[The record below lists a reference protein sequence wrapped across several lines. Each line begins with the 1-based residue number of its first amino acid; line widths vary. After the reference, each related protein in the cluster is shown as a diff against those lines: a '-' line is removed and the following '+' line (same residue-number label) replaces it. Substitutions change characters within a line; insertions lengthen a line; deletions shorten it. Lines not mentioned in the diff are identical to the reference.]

1 MSRMTKRLRVA
12 MLVTLG
18 GVVGFGLSLGPTVKA
33 DRDISQANVR
43 ATRAARVPVETNDE
57 RLLSEVLQRVRHDY
71 VEDISDQE
79 LIDAAIHGIMSKL
92 DPHSTYLDTQQFDE
106 IRISTSGEYSGV
118 GIEVALEK
126 GHVKVVKPIE
136 DAPAARAGVLA
147 GDTILAVD
155 DVSVDTANINDVI
168 DRMRGKV
175 GSTIKLTLARDGL
188 SDPLDIQMKRASVQV
203 HSVASSL
210 LSSGVAYASISHFS
224 ETTTADLERAIAT
237 LKRENG
243 GSLQGLVLDLRNNP
257 GGVLEA
263 GVGVSDLFLN
273 DGIIVTADGRA
284 PDAKFEM
291 DALPGDVLDGAPIVV
306 LVNGGSASASEIVAG
321 ALKDHHRA
329 TLLGQQTY
337 GKGSVQTVMPLADGH
352 ALKLTTSKYFTPSGV
367 SIHGKG
373 ITPDVVV
380 DEKELDAHLKSEGE
394 PTADLGVSE
403 VARKDYEI
411 QLAMDLLKKDQAQ
424 PKIRQSSLN

>member
-1 MSRMTKRLRVA
+1 MSSMTKPLRVA
-12 MLVTLG
+12 MLIALG
-18 GVVGFGLSLGPTVKA
+18 SVVGFGLSLGPAVKA
-33 DRDISQANVR
+33 DREISAPVKRVHVAR
-43 ATRAARVPVETNDE
+43 ATPENRDE
-57 RLLSEVLQRVRHDY
+57 RVLTEVLERVRQDY

-79 LIDAAIHGIMSKL
+79 LVDAAIRGIMSKL

-118 GIEVALEK
+118 GIEVAIEK

-147 GDTILAVD
+147 GDAILAVD
-155 DVSVDTANINDVI
+155 DVPVDTTNINDVI

-175 GSTIKLTLARDGL
+175 GSTVKLTIEREGLAN
-188 SDPLDIQMKRASVQV
+188 PLDIQMKRAAVQV
-203 HSVASSL
+203 HSVASNML
-210 LSSGVAYASISHFS
+210 DDGVGYASISHFS
-224 ETTTADLERAIAT
+224 ETTTVDLERAIAS
-237 LKRENG
+237 LQSQNG
-243 GSLQGLVLDLRNNP
+243 GMLKGLVLDLRNNP

-263 GVGVSDLFLN
+263 AVGVSDLFLD
-273 DGIIVTADGRA
+273 DGIIVSADGRA

-291 DALPGDVLDGAPIVV
+291 DAQPGDVLDGAPIIV

-337 GKGSVQTVMPLADGH
+337 GKGSVQTVMPLSDGH
-352 ALKLTTSKYFTPSGV
+352 AINLTTSKYFTPSGV

-380 DEKELDAHLKSEGE
+380 DEKELDARLKKDSD
-394 PTADLGVSE
+394 PTADLGVSDA
-403 VARKDYEI
+403 VNKDYEV
-411 QLAMDLLKKDQAQ
+411 QLAMGLLKKDRGQ

>member
-1 MSRMTKRLRVA
+1 MSSMTKPLRVA
-12 MLVTLG
+12 MLIALG
-18 GVVGFGLSLGPTVKA
+18 SVVGFGLSLGPAVKA
-33 DRDISQANVR
+33 DREISAPVKRVHVAR
-43 ATRAARVPVETNDE
+43 ATPENRDE
-57 RLLSEVLQRVRHDY
+57 RVLTEVLERVRQDY

-79 LIDAAIHGIMSKL
+79 LVDAAIRGIMSKL

-118 GIEVALEK
+118 GIEVAIEK

-147 GDTILAVD
+147 GDAILAVD
-155 DVSVDTANINDVI
+155 DVPVDTTNINDVI

-175 GSTIKLTLARDGL
+175 GSTVKLTIEREGLAN
-188 SDPLDIQMKRASVQV
+188 PLDIQMKRAAVQV
-203 HSVASSL
+203 HSVASNML
-210 LSSGVAYASISHFS
+210 DDGVGYASISHFS
-224 ETTTADLERAIAT
+224 ETTTVDLERAIAS
-237 LKRENG
+237 LQSQNG
-243 GSLQGLVLDLRNNP
+243 GMLKGLVLDLRNNP

-263 GVGVSDLFLN
+263 AVGVSDLFLD
-273 DGIIVTADGRA
+273 DGIIVSADGRA

-291 DALPGDVLDGAPIVV
+291 DAQPGDVLDGAPIIV

-337 GKGSVQTVMPLADGH
+337 GKGSVQTVMPLSDGH
-352 ALKLTTSKYFTPSGV
+352 AIKLTTSKYFTPSGV

-380 DEKELDAHLKSEGE
+380 DEKELDARLKKDSD
-394 PTADLGVSE
+394 PTADLGVSDA
-403 VARKDYEI
+403 VNKDYEV
-411 QLAMDLLKKDQAQ
+411 QLAMGLLKKDRGQ